1 MQQNSLSQVRK
12 ALTQHVG
19 SRVLIKANKG
29 RHKVDIT
36 EGVIAETHPF
46 IFLVQVDNEVDE
58 GPRTV
63 SYSYSDVLTK
73 DVRLSLCN

>member
-12 ALTQHVG
+12 ALSQHVG

-29 RHKVDIT
+29 RHKVDVT
-36 EGVIAETHPF
+36 QGVIAEAHPF
-46 IFLVQVDNEVDE
+46 IFLVQVDNDIED

-63 SYSYSDVLTK
+63 SYSYSDLLTK